1 MGELIVIEFPSEA
14 KAEEVRQR
22 FLNNML
28 KEYHIQPYD
37 AVIAT
42 KQADGNVKLNELLRP
57 TGTGA
62 ASRLS
67 DLIDVP
73 AGSFGLSDPLP
84 GADRCRHQSPLHKR
98 CLGMSG
104 WG

>member
-22 FLNNML
+22 FLTNIL

-42 KQADGNVKLNELLRP
+42 KQADGNVKLNHLLHP

-67 DLIDVP
+67 DL
-73 AGSFGLSDPLP
+73 
-84 GADRCRHQSPLHKR
+84 
-98 CLGMSG
+98 LGMFLPLAGAVVGAASTASTG
-104 WG
+104 R